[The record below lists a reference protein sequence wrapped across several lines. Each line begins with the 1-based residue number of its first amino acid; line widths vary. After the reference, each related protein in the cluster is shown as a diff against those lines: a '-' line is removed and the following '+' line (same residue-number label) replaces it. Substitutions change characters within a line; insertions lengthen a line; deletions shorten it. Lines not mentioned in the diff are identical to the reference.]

1 MTTRRA
7 PVCGAQYLR
16 DNGPIQYPS
25 ELLGHILLHEYQR
38 DEWEL
43 WLPSAAP
50 EIYGTTKAMWF
61 DDGYSATLAAEN
73 GVGVILGHLAL
84 IKNELRSGKLVR
96 LFEQAL
102 LQSTIFT
109 LRMKQNWQK
118 DPVLANLRN
127 WLLLAAST

>member
-1 MTTRRA
+1 
-7 PVCGAQYLR
+7 
-16 DNGPIQYPS
+16 
-25 ELLGHILLHEYQR
+25 
-38 DEWEL
+38 
-43 WLPSAAP
+43 
-50 EIYGTTKAMWF
+50 MWF
-61 DDGYSATLAAEN
+61 DDGYGATLAARN
-73 GVGVILGHLAL
+73 AVGVILGHLAL

-127 WLLLAAST
+127 WLLLESST